1 MMDASLHGSSLKQRF
16 KRGEHDKSL
25 PKWKIEWQ
33 TLLAAR
39 VLASDARPSGI
50 CLRELGEMML

>member
-1 MMDASLHGSSLKQRF
+1 MDASLHGSSLKQQF
-16 KRGEHDKSL
+16 KRGEQDKSL

-39 VLASDARPSGI
+39 VLASDGRPSDI
-50 CLRELGEMML
+50 CLCDLV